1 MGPLLASAAM
11 DSITHLVLG
20 GAIGAAIA
28 PAGQRRAALL
38 AGAALNTVPDL
49 DVPLLLTFTDDP
61 VTWMTWHRSFLH
73 SVFVLPLIGWLVWWA
88 CRMHGKRVQA
98 APVRWFW
105 LIQACLLSHP
115 LIDACTVYGT
125 WLLWPLEVQPAMWSL
140 LFIIEPGFTLWLLL
154 GCVIA
159 WCIPKAPGGRRGAI
173 AGLALAAAVLG
184 VAGLAKLKVEREAER
199 NLAALGLAHAPRF
212 STPLPFTVLLWR
224 VVAMTP
230 GGYVDAERSLF
241 DAGPMVFHGHASDT
255 QALAQARAAAIPAVR
270 RLDWFNHGFMRAQV
284 RDGQLVLSDLRMGL
298 DPDYTFNFAVAQ
310 RRAGQW
316 QAIAPQQI
324 KAPLPISG
332 ASGLGRLIGAVWRR
346 TWHQSDAPLRDAILA
361 PQAQAAVANPDGTAA
376 SSASK

>member
-1 MGPLLASAAM
+1 MGALLASAAM

-20 GAIGAAIA
+20 GAIGAALA

-38 AGAALNTVPDL
+38 AGAALNTLPDL
-49 DVPLLLTFTDDP
+49 DVPLLLMFTDDP
-61 VTWMTWHRSFLH
+61 VSLMTWHRSFLH
-73 SVFVLPLIGWLVWWA
+73 SVFVLPLIGWLLWWG
-88 CRMHGKRVQA
+88 CRVRGRRVKA

-125 WLLWPLEVQPAMWSL
+125 SLLWPLEVRPAMWSL
-140 LFIIEPGFTLWLLL
+140 FFIIEPAFTLWLLL
-154 GCVIA
+154 GCVVA
-159 WCIPKAPGGRRGAI
+159 WCLPAGPWGRRGAMG
-173 AGLALAAAVLG
+173 GLALAAAVLG

-230 GGYVDAERSLF
+230 AGYVDAERSLF
-241 DAGPMVFHGHASDT
+241 DKGPMVFHGHASDT

-284 RDGQLVLSDLRMGL
+284 RDGRLVLSDLRMGL

-310 RRAGQW
+310 WHDGQW

-324 KAPLPISG
+324 RAPLPISG
-332 ASGLGRLIGAVWRR
+332 ASGFKRLISAL
-346 TWHQSDAPLRDAILA
+346 WHRIWHPSPVPLREMILA
-361 PQAQAAVANPDGTAA
+361 PQTPAAQAGRAQAAGAPD
-376 SSASK
+376 

>member
-1 MGPLLASAAM
+1 MGALLASAAM
-11 DSITHLVLG
+11 DSITHLFLG
-20 GAIGAAIA
+20 GAVGAAIA
-28 PAGQRRAALL
+28 PAGRRRAALL

-49 DVPLLLTFTDDP
+49 DVLLLPMFTDNP
-61 VTWMTWHRSFLH
+61 VSLMTWHRSFLH
-73 SVFVLPLIGWLVWWA
+73 SVFVLPLIGWLVWRV
-88 CRMHGKRVQA
+88 CRARGSRVKA

-105 LIQACLLSHP
+105 LIQGCLLSHP

-125 WLLWPLEVQPAMWSL
+125 SLLWPLDVPPVMWSL
-140 LFIIEPGFTLWLLL
+140 FFIIEPPFTLWLLL

-159 WCIPKAPGGRRGAI
+159 WCVPKNPGGRRGAI

-184 VAGLAKLKVEREAER
+184 VAGFAKLKVEREAER

-241 DAGPMVFHGHASDT
+241 DKGPMVFHGHASDT

-284 RDGQLVLSDLRMGL
+284 RDGRLVLSDLRMGL

-310 RRAGQW
+310 WRAGQW

-332 ASGLGRLIGAVWRR
+332 ASGFKRLMSAL
-346 TWHQSDAPLRDAILA
+346 WHRIWHPSPVPLREMIIA
-361 PQAQAAVANPDGTAA
+361 PQTATVEAGRAQAAGAPD
-376 SSASK
+376 

>member
-1 MGPLLASAAM
+1 M

-73 SVFVLPLIGWLVWWA
+73 SVFVLPLIGGLVWWA
-88 CRMHGKRVQA
+88 CRVRGKRVKA

-125 WLLWPLEVQPAMWSL
+125 WLLWPLEVRPAMWSTF
-140 LFIIEPGFTLWLLL
+140 FIVEPAFTLWLLL
-154 GCVIA
+154 GCVMA
-159 WCIPKAPGGRRGAI
+159 WCIPKKPWGRRGAI
-173 AGLALAAAVLG
+173 AGVTLVALVLVGSIAAKAVVDREAGRALAAM
-184 VAGLAKLKVEREAER
+184 GLVD
-199 NLAALGLAHAPRF
+199 APRF
-212 STPLPFTVLLWR
+212 STPLPFSTLLWR

-230 GGYVDAERSLF
+230 GGYVDAERSVF
-241 DAGPMVFHGHASDT
+241 DTGPMEFHGHASNT
-255 QALAQARAAAIPAVR
+255 QALAQAKAIGIPSVA

-284 RDGQLVLSDLRMGL
+284 QGKTLVLSDLRMGL

-310 RRAGQW
+310 WRADQW
-316 QAIAPQQI
+316 QAIAPRQI

-332 ASGLGRLIGAVWRR
+332 ASGFKRLMSALWHRI
-346 TWHQSDAPLRDAILA
+346 WHQSDAPLRDATLA
-361 PQAQAAVANPDGTAA
+361 PQAQAAVANPDGTPA